1 MSEKLDRQAVLKQ
14 IIELNRIGKQEDLLN
29 ILKQRGFDVTQATL
43 SRDLKELKVG
53 KIPDFDHGYVYALPG
68 ANIHK
73 NRKNTGEFSSLG
85 FQSLDFSG
93 NIAVVKTKSGY
104 ANSFAT
110 IIDELYLPEIIGT
123 LAGNDTILL
132 IMKEG
137 ISSHELKRS
146 LILNIPELKEFIKT

>member
-1 MSEKLDRQAVLKQ
+1 MSEKLKRQATLKQ
-14 IIELNRIGKQEDLLN
+14 IIELNRIGKQDDLLN

-43 SRDLKELKVG
+43 SRDLKELKIG
-53 KIPDFDHGYVYALPG
+53 KIPDFDHGYVYALPN
-68 ANIHK
+68 ANIR
-73 NRKNTGEFSSLG
+73 RKMTSPDEFSNLG
-85 FQSLDFSG
+85 FRSIEASG

-110 IIDELYLPEIIGT
+110 IIDELFLPEIIGT

-132 IMKEG
+132 IMKENV
-137 ISSHELKRS
+137 SFQELKNA

>member
-1 MSEKLDRQAVLKQ
+1 MSEKMERLSALRQ

-29 ILKQRGFDVTQATL
+29 ILKQRGFNVTQATL

-53 KIPDFDHGYVYALPG
+53 KIPDYDYGYVYALPNT
-68 ANIHK
+68 NIRTRIK
-73 NRKNTGEFSSLG
+73 ATDKFSSLG
-85 FQSLDFSG
+85 FQSINVSG

-110 IIDELYLPEIIGT
+110 IIDELYLSEIVGT

-132 IMKEG
+132 IIKEG
-137 ISSHELKRS
+137 VSYQELKKA
-146 LILNIPELKEFIKT
+146 LVLNIPELSEFIKI